1 VDEVMDLLGLGP
13 VADRL
18 AGELSTGGGRMV
30 ELGRA
35 LCTDAHLLLL
45 DEPGSGLDATETA
58 TFSDVLRSIVGG
70 ENPPAVL
77 LVAHDMALVMDVCS
91 SLTVLDF
98 GKVIATGTPAEI
110 RANEVVRAAYL
121 GDASVT

>member
-1 VDEVMDLLGLGP
+1 
-13 VADRL
+13 
-18 AGELSTGGGRMV
+18 
-30 ELGRA
+30 
-35 LCTDAHLLLL
+35 
-45 DEPGSGLDATETA
+45 
-58 TFSDVLRSIVGG
+58 
-70 ENPPAVL
+70 
-77 LVAHDMALVMDVCS
+77 MDVCS